1 MNGKILHFDPN
12 SREGVISG
20 DDGNRYRFI
29 GPDWHDSSTPVS
41 GLTVD
46 FIADGARARDV
57 YRVASPS
64 GAYPKSKV
72 AAALFAFFLGM
83 FGAHKFYLGY
93 TAPGVILLVATI
105 AGLALL
111 IVFVGLAALIVTW
124 IVSLVEFI
132 IYIGKSDEEFHETYV
147 VNKREWF

>member
-1 MNGKILHFDPN
+1 MNGKILHFDAN

-46 FIADGARARDV
+46 FVADGDRARDV

-64 GAYPKSKV
+64 GAYPKSKI

-105 AGLALL
+105 AGIALL
-111 IVFVGLAALIVTW
+111 IVFVGLAALIATW
-124 IVSLVEFI
+124 IISLVKFI